1 MENVPILVAWAETA
15 DVVIWILG
23 GILTMGLA
31 GWLTLKGKEK
41 DGSEVIGSILI
52 LIGFG
57 FLCWAIL
64 AELPEAVKALAWAY
78 S

>member
-1 MENVPILVAWAETA
+1 MESVPMLVAWAEMV
-15 DVVIWILG
+15 DVVIWSLG
-23 GILTMGLA
+23 GILSMSAA
-31 GWLTLKGKEK
+31 GWFTIKGKEHK
-41 DGSEVIGSILI
+41 AAVESATGLI

>member
-1 MENVPILVAWAETA
+1 METIPILVAWAELA
-15 DVVIWILG
+15 DVVIWVLG
-23 GILTMGLA
+23 AGLTMGLA
-31 GWLTLKGKEK
+31 GWFTLKGKEHK
-41 DGSEVIGSILI
+41 GAEVVGTTLI